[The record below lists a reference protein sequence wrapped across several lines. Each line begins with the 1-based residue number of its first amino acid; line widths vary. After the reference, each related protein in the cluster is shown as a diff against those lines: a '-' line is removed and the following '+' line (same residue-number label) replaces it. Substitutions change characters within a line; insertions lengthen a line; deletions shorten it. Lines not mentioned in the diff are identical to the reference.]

1 MTTRIKIC
9 GLTRENDALVAAQMG
24 ADFLGFVFVPSSP
37 RCIDANRARRIVHYV
52 RGWMKQEHDRRQLDA
67 RCAPFEP
74 REIRFVGVFA
84 NQDRAEIESISRLA
98 GLDAIQLHGDE
109 SPDDV
114 ASIGLPVIKVF
125 RIGDEMSEPVG
136 YGVARWFL
144 FDAASASGL
153 GGTGTQFDW
162 NLVRDLSDDKPFFL
176 AGGLTP
182 ENVGEAIRIVHPFG
196 VDVSSGVESAPG
208 IKDHDKVRRF
218 IGEVR
223 REARGEGR

>member
-1 MTTRIKIC
+1 MTARIKIC

-37 RCIDANRARRIVHYV
+37 RCIDADRARRISHYV

-84 NQDRAEIESISRLA
+84 NQDRAEIESVARHA

-109 SPDDV
+109 SPEEV
-114 ASIGLPVIKVF
+114 ASMRLPVIKAF
-125 RIGDEMSEPVG
+125 RVGSELNEPVG
-136 YGVARWFL
+136 YGVAYWYL
-144 FDAASASGL
+144 FDAASAAGL
-153 GGTGTQFDW
+153 GGTGTRFDW
-162 NLVRDLSDDKPFFL
+162 SLVRDLSEDKQFFL

-182 ENVGEAIRIVHPFG
+182 ENVAEAIRVVHPFG
-196 VDVSSGVESAPG
+196 VDVSSGVESALG
-208 IKDHDKVRRF
+208 IKDHEKVRRF
-218 IGEVR
+218 IEEVR
-223 REARGEGR
+223 REAKIRS